1 MIPLHFTLSGKL
13 RPGGAAAFERALR
26 GHFPEGRML
35 GGEVIYPDTARLVRL
50 YGMFRDVAVTV
61 GDGAFTIAGVYDSD
75 VRLTDAPLWPA
86 VAHMLRLKLGG
97 IARDAAQDAVRRGA
111 PKGSRVVSGTPRV
124 DVAKEND
131 GGARAK
137 PLTPT
142 QWKALA
148 YVAAYGPTP
157 RDVHTDYWGS
167 HSGSEGIRHDTL
179 AVLQLAGLITTS
191 TRKRYRPGAKGG
203 TYWTASTSATV
214 TPAGLA
220 LLATRAPAAKPNGA
234 PAPTKSPSVWIAL
247 HPPAREREA
256 LAGSGTVP
264 SDKVHATLAYLG
276 RLDALPPDVEAR
288 ALRAMRA
295 VARRVAP
302 IVAHADGLRR
312 FPGARS
318 QTVYVALA
326 SRDLAVL
333 RAALAERL
341 TREGVGPDPAHY
353 FVPHL
358 TVGMADAD
366 AVWPHPTP
374 PRMPVHLRAMTLW
387 VGKRRVVVPLA
398 GAARA

>member
-1 MIPLHFTLSGKL
+1 MIPMHFTITGKL
-13 RPGGAAAFERALR
+13 RDGGAASFERALR
-26 GHFPEGRML
+26 GQFPEGRMM
-35 GGEVIYPDTARLVRL
+35 GGDVIYPDTTRLVRM
-50 YGMFRDVAVTV
+50 YGMFRDVVVTV
-61 GDGAFTIAGVYDSD
+61 GPGAFAIAGVYDSD

-86 VAHMLRLKLGG
+86 VAHMLRLKLGV

-131 GGARAK
+131 GQRDKA
-137 PLTPT
+137 LTPT
-142 QWKALA
+142 QWKALEYIA
-148 YVAAYGPTP
+148 EYGPTP

-179 AVLQLAGLITTS
+179 AVLQLAGLITTA
-191 TRKRYRPGAKGG
+191 TRKRYQPGAKGG
-203 TYWTASTSATV
+203 TYWTASISATV

-220 LLATRAPAAKPNGA
+220 RLAERSRAAKPNGA
-234 PAPTKSPSVWIAL
+234 DAPAKSPSVWIAL
-247 HPPAREREA
+247 RPPAREREA
-256 LAGSGTVP
+256 LAGSGTVAG
-264 SDKVHATLAYLG
+264 DKVHATLVHLG

-302 IVAHADGLRR
+302 IVAHTDGLRR

-341 TREGVGPDPAHY
+341 TREGVGPDATHD

-358 TVGMADAD
+358 TVGTVDAA
-366 AVWPHPTP
+366 AVWPHPAP
-374 PRMPVHLRAMTLW
+374 PRMPVHLRALTLW
-387 VGKRRVVVPLA
+387 VGKRRVVVPLT
-398 GAARA
+398 GAPAKR